1 MQNVGDEEFT
11 YDSFKQAYDA
21 DPLTQGLTQR
31 FDQNG
36 VELKTKVTNT
46 DVAPSDAKL
55 DGSGVKQ
62 MAKHALNKARG

>member
-11 YDSFKQAYDA
+11 YDSFKQAYDS
-21 DPLTQGLTQR
+21 DPLTQGLVQR

-36 VELKTKVTNT
+36 VELKTKVSNT

-55 DGSGVKQ
+55 DGSGVKS

>member
-11 YDSFKQAYDA
+11 YDSFKQAYDS

-46 DVAPSDAKL
+46 DTAPSDA
-55 DGSGVKQ
+55 DPERSSVAQ
-62 MAKHALNKARG
+62 AARRATNKARG